1 MPAAAGDKGVT
12 LFAIDLRQTTGAIR
26 YLVEFQQ
33 DGP

>member
-1 MPAAAGDKGVT
+1 VAAGDKVVT
-12 LFAIDLRQTTGAIR
+12 LVAIDLRQTTGATR